1 MPVTA
6 SETPATVSATPN
18 LVACELADLLISGT
32 TGLRLMAE
40 LRQRF
45 PHANRS
51 DVFFGVAMAISLL
64 EAERI
69 ELLYELQVAESRIPA
84 LTSSRAYG

>member
-1 MPVTA
+1 MT
-6 SETPATVSATPN
+6 TPDATEKISATSN
-18 LVACELADLLISGT
+18 LVACELADILISGV
-32 TGLRLMAE
+32 TGLRLIAE

-69 ELLYELQVAESRIPA
+69 EVLYELQVAESRLSA
-84 LTSSRAYG
+84 LTSSRAHG